1 MTDSLEYQT
10 LVQSYNKVVIGLKL
24 DPATVA
30 EELIARSLIP
40 PSVASEMAVQS
51 VTKAQKARTLVQYL
65 LDKVELSSDHYYNF
79 VSTISELGWL
89 NDLVGIL
96 TSCHSKS
103 YRAVVYYINFIEIIL
118 GGVYSPKI

>member
-10 LVQSYNKVVIGLKL
+10 LIQSYNKVVIGLKL

-30 EELIARSLIP
+30 EDLIARSLIP

-51 VTKAQKARTLVQYL
+51 VTKAEKARRLVQYL
-65 LDKVELSSDHYYNF
+65 LDKVELSSDHYHSF
-79 VSTISELGWL
+79 VSAISELGWL

-96 TSCHSKS
+96 NSCHSKS
-103 YRAVVYYINFIEIIL
+103 YRAVVYIIL
-118 GGVYSPKI
+118 